1 MARRQHHH
9 TFADRREAGRE
20 LAEVLADLGLE
31 EPLVLALPRGGVP
44 VGFEVALALH
54 AELDVLVARKIGA
67 PRQPELGLGA
77 VAEGG
82 EPILDQRFL
91 RAVGVTEADLA
102 PTIEREREELRRR
115 VDNYRGGRDL
125 PPLVD
130 RDVVLVDDG
139 LATGSTARAALAAL
153 RPQRP
158 RRLVLAVP
166 VASPRT
172 VEALSDEADEIVC
185 LQQPASFQAVGQ
197 WYRDFSQTDDRTVV
211 RLLSDARHRRS
222 G

>member
-1 MARRQHHH
+1 MARRPPHR
-9 TFADRREAGRE
+9 TFADRRAAGRE
-20 LAEVLADLGLE
+20 LAEALADLGLE
-31 EPLVLALPRGGVP
+31 QPLVLALPRGGVP
-44 VGFEVALALH
+44 VAFEVALALD

-82 EPILDQRFL
+82 EPILDRRFL

-102 PTIEREREELRRR
+102 PTIQREREELRRR
-115 VDNYRGGRDL
+115 VERYRDGRDL
-125 PPLVD
+125 PPLVG

-197 WYRDFSQTDDRTVV
+197 WYRDFGQTDDRTVV
-211 RLLSDARHRRS
+211 ELLSEARSRRS

>member
-1 MARRQHHH
+1 
-9 TFADRREAGRE
+9 
-20 LAEVLADLGLE
+20 
-31 EPLVLALPRGGVP
+31 
-44 VGFEVALALH
+44 
-54 AELDVLVARKIGA
+54 VLVARKIGA

-91 RAVGVTEADLA
+91 RTVGVTEADLA
-102 PTIEREREELRRR
+102 PTIERERGELRRR
-115 VDNYRGGRDL
+115 VELYRGDREL
-125 PPLVD
+125 PSLAG

-153 RPQRP
+153 RPRRP

-185 LQQPASFQAVGQ
+185 LQQPESFQAVGQ

-211 RLLSDARHRRS
+211 RLLSDARYRRS